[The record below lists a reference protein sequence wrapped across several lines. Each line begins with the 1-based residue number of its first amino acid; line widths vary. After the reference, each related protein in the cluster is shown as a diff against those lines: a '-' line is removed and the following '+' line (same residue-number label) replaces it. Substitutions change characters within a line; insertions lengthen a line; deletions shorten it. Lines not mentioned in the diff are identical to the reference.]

1 VITDFVNIK
10 IAGEGDPMSLVNQ
23 FQISLKDYLPTD
35 PTERSLRTE
44 LTAHDHYSQQS
55 ALCQLR
61 AYADES
67 RLPLDPVVEQLREE
81 IHHTSAPEPEGQG
94 FSPRAARRSASQSL
108 RQGREDAVSAAAS
121 WFKPT
126 DP

>member
-1 VITDFVNIK
+1 
-10 IAGEGDPMSLVNQ
+10 MSLVNQ
-23 FQISLKDYLPTD
+23 FQISLKDYLPIRRNGHYGPSSR
-35 PTERSLRTE
+35 PTTTTVSNRLY
-44 LTAHDHYSQQS
+44 AK
-55 ALCQLR
+55 LR